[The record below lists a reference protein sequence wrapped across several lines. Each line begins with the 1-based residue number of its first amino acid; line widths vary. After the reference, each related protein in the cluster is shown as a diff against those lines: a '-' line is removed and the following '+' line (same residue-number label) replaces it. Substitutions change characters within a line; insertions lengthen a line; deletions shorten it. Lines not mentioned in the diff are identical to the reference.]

1 MTAPFRIRSRSR
13 TQRSASPGAG
23 APPADGLADYAE
35 RLSKLVPAE
44 VISLYLAGVGV
55 IGAPQSSPQL
65 SVAWVGVCLVGV
77 VAVRVWGTRESGPG
91 SRPQWPAVA
100 IAAVSFLIWVYQLGG
115 GPFALASL
123 YDPKA
128 AALLLLVWTFFVPL
142 FYRGDAAP
150 VSAAPPSGAG
160 TRVTQGMP

>member
-1 MTAPFRIRSRSR
+1 VAAPFRVRARPR
-13 TQRSASPGAG
+13 PRLTAAPGAG
-23 APPADGLADYAE
+23 PAPNDGFADYAD
-35 RLSKLVPAE
+35 RLQKLVPAE
-44 VISLYLAGVGV
+44 VISLYLAGLGV
-55 IGAPQSSPQL
+55 IGAPQGSPQL
-65 SVAWVGVCLVGV
+65 SVVWVVVCLVGV
-77 VAVRVWGTRESGPG
+77 VAVRVWGTRESGPT

-142 FYRGDAAP
+142 FYRGDTAP